1 MCYIPVLDRY
11 IEQELTQLKHLSNHD
26 CTKLSLNDVL
36 AVVCCICGWPLKAKK
51 CLSFEIILDSKRS
64 IFANKENFAKEIL
77 SCKEKDAKNAKK
89 NIGNKSL
96 ILHLFQRKIANIM
109 KKKFTFEI
117 F

>member
-51 CLSFEIILDSKRS
+51 CLSFEMAQNSGCCLLVS
-64 IFANKENFAKEIL
+64 
-77 SCKEKDAKNAKK
+77 
-89 NIGNKSL
+89 NIGEETIISEEARP
-96 ILHLFQRKIANIM
+96 F
-109 KKKFTFEI
+109 F
-117 F
+117 